1 MTDRT
6 FGKQGF
12 WVVLSLLVVQA
23 LGQGVAM
30 ALVFRL
36 AWLGQEGAGGT
47 LAQIAWLLLILL
59 CLTLLILFWMV
70 ARRWREGI
78 LAGPEVGKTAYMDLW
93 SEAGRRMELQ
103 EDEDWEEPEQRDR
116 DEHEEDEDEEDY

>member
-23 LGQGVAM
+23 LGQGVALG
-30 ALVFRL
+30 LVFKLSLQGRDE
-36 AWLGQEGAGGT
+36 ARQT
-47 LAQIAWLLLILL
+47 PAQIAWLLLILL

-78 LAGPEVGKTAYMDLW
+78 LAGPEAKKTAYVDLW
-93 SEAGRRMELQ
+93 SEAGRRVELQ
-103 EDEDWEEPEQRDR
+103 EDDDWEDSDDQ
-116 DEHEEDEDEEDY
+116 DEDESEEGY

>member
-36 AWLGQEGAGGT
+36 AWQGQEGAGGA

-78 LAGPEVGKTAYMDLW
+78 LDGPEARKTAYVDLW

-103 EDEDWEEPEQRDR
+103 EDDDWEDS
-116 DEHEEDEDEEDY
+116 EEGDEDENEEDY